1 MQGYKKTTKD
11 ELVDICRE
19 NGIRNY
25 SNKTKSEIVEL
36 IKRYESEKER
46 EKLLIKKNIDST
58 LEDLAKEITQIQCN
72 IEEIRM
78 YHVSFGSVKEKLSS
92 LISQKNR
99 FSQEQKEELLF
110 QSKNIIYSIGDFKIR
125 NFKFI
130 PSDIDVL
137 LTQIYSK
144 IDQLMPEKNEKNE
157 REEIMRKY
165 EEKIKEL
172 KERHY
177 EKVNNPKYYIPSK
190 LFCPNC
196 ESQIKWKDLKCSNCK
211 TNLIFDDN

>member
-1 MQGYKKTTKD
+1 MQDYKKFTKD
-11 ELVDICRE
+11 ELVDFCRE

-25 SNKTKSEIVEL
+25 SNITNSEIIDL
-36 IKRYESEKER
+36 IKRYEREKESEK
-46 EKLLIKKNIDST
+46 LSIKKGIDST

-72 IEEIRM
+72 KEEIRM
-78 YHVSFGSVKEKLSS
+78 YHVSFGSVSEKLSR
-92 LISQKNR
+92 LINQKNR
-99 FSQEQKEELLF
+99 FSQEQKKELLF
-110 QSKNIIYSIGDFKIR
+110 QSKNIIYTIGDLKIR
-125 NFKFI
+125 NFNFI
-130 PSDIDVL
+130 PSDIDIL

-144 IDQLMPEKNEKNE
+144 IDQLISEKNEKTE

-177 EKVNNPKYYIPSK
+177 IPSK

-196 ESQIKWKDLKCSNCK
+196 KSQIKWKDLKCSNCK
-211 TNLIFDDN
+211 INLIFDNN